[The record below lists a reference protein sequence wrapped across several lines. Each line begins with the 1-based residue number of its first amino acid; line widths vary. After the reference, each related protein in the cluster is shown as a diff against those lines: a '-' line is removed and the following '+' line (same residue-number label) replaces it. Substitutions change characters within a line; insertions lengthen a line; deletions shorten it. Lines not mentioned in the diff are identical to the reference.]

1 MNYIDFSTRIKKK
14 YPQYGDMDDR
24 DLAQRI
30 VAKYPQYDVSFEE
43 EATAQET
50 QPGIYRPPQVYLPKD
65 ASRLT
70 YTDPGISE
78 SIEPTEIKP
87 ARVTAK
93 TPFKGLS
100 ESVAQSTAALTQV
113 AASSLAGDVQGASD
127 DMDENQRAIYDK
139 GKQLVESNKKKLT
152 NDEKIYKQ
160 YYQSRE
166 NAKKIQDYTNE
177 QSRFLTNVAEQ
188 LRGEDKERQH
198 ELEDA
203 RYFLKKPEAL
213 LPQNWG
219 KTLASAASVAAE
231 SGVQNVSALLPGAGS
246 AIMVGTEQGSW
257 IAEAK
262 KAGLDDTEIVN
273 QFSRAYGVASG
284 VIERL
289 GDEILMAPIKAVLK
303 GRATSKVSSKILSKA
318 VSKEAK
324 KAIYKK
330 ILPKLLG
337 GVNGLL
343 IGAIS
348 EGLEEFTQDEISDLM
363 LYAAFT
369 QASEKHPEKAEHYL
383 KLREEV
389 DLSPL
394 SKKRIEAAYYGAV
407 AGGFTRGTTQT
418 IAKGYDLTSRAAGKI
433 GEKINQR
440 KEGAFDVQIP
450 KEEGEVVSE
459 RDNIRNVSE
468 KEAAKTQ
475 HVPQREVEEGD
486 TKKEPDRIYKEIP
499 PSQPVLK
506 SVVEK
511 TEAER
516 KKVTDAETSLQQKQA
531 DTVTDYLEKTK
542 PEDVPPS
549 GKPQTLADK
558 GITEQQ
564 FFELPDEERHKVFR
578 DLSEEEQDYLLQW
591 DGETEREIAETID
604 RIKRSAEEQKE
615 IDKIETEPS
624 EAQKEA
630 GNYPKAHIKR
640 DGLDISI
647 ENAAGS
653 ERSGKDETGKEWKQ
667 TINHDYGYVKGTKGP
682 DKDHVDVFIKP
693 GSSEGGTVYVVNQ
706 VNPNTQKF
714 DEPKCMIGFE
724 SEAEA
729 KEAYLSNYEENWQG
743 LGSITPMSVDVF
755 KKWVYSKDAKKKS
768 PVTVADLK
776 KYEQV
781 KPEPKKE
788 STAKKTETIQKE
800 GFEQPSPEYSEDV
813 IPKEDVPVIQIRK
826 DEDKKPQ
833 QKMPGQG
840 RKDMENRLGNIIG
853 YSIIVAD
860 EKELKESG
868 IKEPLSQRDKRRE
881 RSYEDGKAVA
891 KKLIE
896 EIEGRN
902 YAELVD
908 RLSVLKNKGSRAAF
922 TAYTG
927 IKLPKTVSGTKS
939 VIRTFV
945 GKDVYNK
952 HLESIKKKKEEAAQK
967 QKQKAIEERNE
978 RLKEE
983 KVTDNGRLTNNFD
996 LIHRLVEDEGYT
1008 RLEEEKKGIA
1018 THYLIHNDEKE
1029 RYYRFRK
1036 KDHGDLIKELL
1047 EKQFGEVEITP
1058 PGVRVAT
1065 KKDLDHLFGKD
1076 LKPEEKEKGTNKP
1089 ADQNVISLKQEE
1101 FNAKENTKENQADTK
1116 AIKETGRSVRTVT
1129 STRGGSHPRR
1139 QAAVKR
1145 SQPDESYSVEYW
1157 QAQHLHNL
1165 NVSLYNAL
1173 RFGWK
1178 DRKGKSH
1185 PGMQPGWINDFNI
1198 LTDSNILGGR
1208 RGKNLSSNAQSYLQD
1223 LVDSFNESPE
1233 YLAELA

>member
-1 MNYIDFSTRIKKK
+1 
-14 YPQYGDMDDR
+14 
-24 DLAQRI
+24 
-30 VAKYPQYDVSFEE
+30 
-43 EATAQET
+43 
-50 QPGIYRPPQVYLPKD
+50 
-65 ASRLT
+65 
-70 YTDPGISE
+70 
-78 SIEPTEIKP
+78 
-87 ARVTAK
+87 
-93 TPFKGLS
+93 
-100 ESVAQSTAALTQV
+100 
-113 AASSLAGDVQGASD
+113 
-127 DMDENQRAIYDK
+127 
-139 GKQLVESNKKKLT
+139 
-152 NDEKIYKQ
+152 
-160 YYQSRE
+160 
-166 NAKKIQDYTNE
+166 
-177 QSRFLTNVAEQ
+177 
-188 LRGEDKERQH
+188 
-198 ELEDA
+198 
-203 RYFLKKPEAL
+203 
-213 LPQNWG
+213 
-219 KTLASAASVAAE
+219 
-231 SGVQNVSALLPGAGS
+231 
-246 AIMVGTEQGSW
+246 
-257 IAEAK
+257 
-262 KAGLDDTEIVN
+262 
-273 QFSRAYGVASG
+273 
-284 VIERL
+284 
-289 GDEILMAPIKAVLK
+289 
-303 GRATSKVSSKILSKA
+303 
-318 VSKEAK
+318 
-324 KAIYKK
+324 
-330 ILPKLLG
+330 
-337 GVNGLL
+337 
-343 IGAIS
+343 
-348 EGLEEFTQDEISDLM
+348 
-363 LYAAFT
+363 
-369 QASEKHPEKAEHYL
+369 
-383 KLREEV
+383 
-389 DLSPL
+389 
-394 SKKRIEAAYYGAV
+394 
-407 AGGFTRGTTQT
+407 
-418 IAKGYDLTSRAAGKI
+418 
-433 GEKINQR
+433 
-440 KEGAFDVQIP
+440 
-450 KEEGEVVSE
+450 
-459 RDNIRNVSE
+459 
-468 KEAAKTQ
+468 
-475 HVPQREVEEGD
+475 
-486 TKKEPDRIYKEIP
+486 
-499 PSQPVLK
+499 
-506 SVVEK
+506 
-511 TEAER
+511 
-516 KKVTDAETSLQQKQA
+516 
-531 DTVTDYLEKTK
+531 
-542 PEDVPPS
+542 
-549 GKPQTLADK
+549 
-558 GITEQQ
+558 
-564 FFELPDEERHKVFR
+564 FELPDEERHKIFR

-706 VNPNTQKF
+706 VNPNTQEF
-714 DEPKCMIGFE
+714 DEPKCMMGFE

-743 LGSITPMSVDVF
+743 LGSITPMSMDVF

-788 STAKKTETIQKE
+788 STAKKTETIQRE

-860 EKELKESG
+860 EKDLKESG
-868 IKEPLSQRDKRRE
+868 TKEPVSQRDKRRE
-881 RSYEDGKAVA
+881 RSYEDGKAIA
-891 KKLIE
+891 KKLID
-896 EIEGRN
+896 EIEDRN

-1185 PGMQPGWINDFNI
+1185 PGMQPGWINDYNM

-1208 RGKNLSSNAQSYLQD
+1208 RGKNLSSNAQFYLQD

-1233 YLAELA
+1233 YLAELASLGLEQPEHIDDIRMWLEQSLSASEFVEYHKGYEADLVPQTDMNKFNEALEVFQEDHTKLTPEQRRVLEESWQMDLDDVIARENALQEQPGSAIDEMWGEEKAEDLFEGTELAGPVTRSETSTKKKPQYETGDLFEGTALQETELGKELVRRREKKDKIKERGAEGLPLFETPDESNQTSLFEQGKESSEKYVQESAKIEDFGEKIGGARKDYYAD